1 MHENQCETSKSLLL
15 SCLMPKREHFAK
27 IYPVLQNNS
36 GKKQSKATEISK
48 LQALSSREND
58 PFKRLAKMT

>member
-1 MHENQCETSKSLLL
+1 MPENQCETSKSLLL

-48 LQALSSREND
+48 LQALSSREMIHLKD
-58 PFKRLAKMT
+58 

>member
-1 MHENQCETSKSLLL
+1 MTSKSLLL
-15 SCLMPKREHFAK
+15 SCVMPKREHFAK

-48 LQALSSREND
+48 LQALSSREMIHLKD
-58 PFKRLAKMT
+58 

>member
-1 MHENQCETSKSLLL
+1 MKINVWLQNHFYPVVLCQ
-15 SCLMPKREHFAK
+15 KREHFAK

-58 PFKRLAKMT
+58 PFKRLAKWQD